1 MFNRRDLI
9 ASLVVFIVAMPLSL
23 GIAMASGASA
33 SAGLITAII
42 GGVVAGSLAGAPL
55 VVTGPAAGL
64 TALVFQLVQ
73 EFGLHGLA
81 AITVIAGLAQIV
93 FGLLRTGRFFNYVPK
108 SVLEGMLS
116 AIGFVIL
123 LGQTHVLMG
132 ADIPKSALR
141 AIGSLNE
148 SLGNVVRPSESV
160 IVAPV
165 LICGLLAIAIQLVWP
180 KFKKLSWLPG
190 ALPAVIIATL
200 VSLPWEMPR
209 VALAPIF
216 STMQDQVA
224 QFAAMGWLSNLGAYA
239 AAGVGLAF
247 VASAETLLTARAVD
261 TLVQAQ
267 RPDHKP
273 AKLERELF
281 AQGISNMLSG
291 VVGGLPMTGVIVRSA
306 ANINSGATS
315 RWSAILHGVW
325 IAAFVV
331 LFPAIVAKVPL
342 TALASV
348 LIITGVKLLNVKHLV
363 ETFQKNRID
372 GVIWLSTSMA
382 IFATDLLKG
391 LFIGLGLAVVLNG
404 RKVVRV
410 VSARYGKESQ
420 PKTLV

>member
-1 MFNRRDLI
+1 MINRRDLI
-9 ASLVVFIVAMPLSL
+9 ASLVVFIVATPLSL

-42 GGVVAGSLAGAPL
+42 GGIVAGALAGAPL

-73 EFGLHGLA
+73 EYGLQGLA
-81 AITVIAGLAQIV
+81 VITVIAGLAQIV

-123 LGQTHVLMG
+123 LGQLHVLMG
-132 ADIPKSALR
+132 ADIPKSAVQ
-141 AIGSLNE
+141 AIGGLSE
-148 SLGNVVRPSESV
+148 SLSRVMGPSV
-160 IVAPV
+160 PLFMAPV

-180 KFKKLSWLPG
+180 KFKMLSWIPG

-209 VALAPIF
+209 VTLAPIF
-216 STMQDQVA
+216 STMQDQAA
-224 QFAAMGWLSNLGAYA
+224 QFASMAWLSNVGSYVFA
-239 AAGVGLAF
+239 ALGLAF

-261 TLVQAQ
+261 TLVLAQ

-281 AQGISNMLSG
+281 AQGFSNMISG

-306 ANINSGATS
+306 ANINSGAVT
-315 RWSAILHGVW
+315 RWSTILHGVW

-331 LFPAIVAKVPL
+331 LFPSIVSKVPL

-348 LIITGVKLLNVKHLV
+348 LIITGVRLLNIKHLV
-363 ETFQKNRID
+363 ELFRKNKVD
-372 GVIWLSTSMA
+372 GTIWIATSVA

-391 LFIGLGLAVVLNG
+391 LFIGLGLAVILNG

-410 VSARYGKESQ
+410 ISERFGKTI
-420 PKTLV
+420 PTN